1 MPGFLP
7 IRLQN
12 FLHRWQPG
20 LRTLQII
27 SELNAAPCLV
37 QGAVL
42 LSMQKER
49 LEYMLIHKM
58 RLDDNMA
65 VLDIN
70 SGAVHLVDDVIY
82 DLLDYYDG
90 SNDAEAMAALK
101 DKYSEEDLHDALEEM
116 HGLQD
121 EGLLFSPSFD
131 VPPTFAEKP
140 IVKSLCLLVTHDC
153 NLRCGYCF
161 ADTGSFG
168 GCRQLM
174 SKETAEKAIEFAIE
188 GSKKRHNL
196 ELDMFGGE
204 PLMNWPVVVHITEY
218 VRRREKETGKNIKL
232 TLTTNGTLLNDDNI
246 KFLNDNR
253 VMLVLSLDG
262 KKETHDAM
270 RPFPNKAGSYDAAV
284 RGFKKVIDSR
294 EGKNYYLRGTYTHFS
309 THFCE
314 DVLDMTK
321 VGKEIS
327 VEPVVGI
334 DEPWVLTEE
343 DLPVIFDEYDKLA
356 RAYLERRR
364 EGNPFDFFHFN
375 VALDNGPCVAKRLA
389 GCGAG
394 HEYYCITADGD
405 IYPCHQFVGR
415 EQYKMGTL
423 DTGIVTPEM
432 VQKFRHTHVL
442 TKPECSKCWARF
454 FCSGGCHANADLIN
468 GDISKPY
475 EYGCRLQKKRLENA
489 IIVQAVLSAK
499 AQEGE
504 DLRPHINNFT
514 YEK

>member
-1 MPGFLP
+1 
-7 IRLQN
+7 
-12 FLHRWQPG
+12 
-20 LRTLQII
+20 
-27 SELNAAPCLV
+27 
-37 QGAVL
+37 
-42 LSMQKER
+42 
-49 LEYMLIHKM
+49 MLIHKM
-58 RLDDNMA
+58 RLDDHMG
-65 VLDIN
+65 VLDVN

-82 DLLDYYDG
+82 DLLDYYNG
-90 SNDAEAMAALK
+90 SNDDEAVAALK
-101 DKYSEEDLHDALEEM
+101 DRYSEEDLRDALEEM
-116 HGLQD
+116 HGLQKD
-121 EGLLFSPSFD
+121 GLLFSPAFD
-131 VPPTFAEKP
+131 VPPTFSETP
-140 IVKSLCLLVTHDC
+140 ILKSLCLHVAHDC

-161 ADTGSFG
+161 AGTGDFG
-168 GCRQLM
+168 GCRELM
-174 SKETAEKAIEFAIE
+174 SKETAEKAVEFAIK
-188 GSKKRHNL
+188 GSRQRHNL
-196 ELDMFGGE
+196 ELDLFGGE
-204 PLMNWPVVVHITEY
+204 PLMNWGVVEHIVNY

-232 TLTTNGTLLNDDNI
+232 TLTTNGTLLNDENI

-270 RPFPNKAGSYDAAV
+270 RPFPNKKGSYDAAV
-284 RGFKKVIDSR
+284 RGFKKVIESR

-309 THFCE
+309 THFADE
-314 DVLDMTK
+314 VLDMTK

-334 DEPWVLTEE
+334 DEPYVLTEE
-343 DLPVIFDEYDKLA
+343 DLPVIFAEYDKLA
-356 RAYLERRR
+356 RAYLEHRHN
-364 EGNPFDFFHFN
+364 GDPFDFFHFN

-394 HEYYCITADGD
+394 HEYFAITPEGD

-415 EQYKMGTL
+415 EQYKLGTL
-423 DTGIVTPEM
+423 DTGVVKPDL
-432 VQKFRHTHVL
+432 VQKFRHTHVM

-475 EYGCRLQKKRLENA
+475 EYGCKLQKKRLECA
-489 IIVQAVLSAK
+489 IIIQAILAAE
-499 AQEGE
+499 AQQGE

>member
-1 MPGFLP
+1 
-7 IRLQN
+7 
-12 FLHRWQPG
+12 
-20 LRTLQII
+20 
-27 SELNAAPCLV
+27 
-37 QGAVL
+37 
-42 LSMQKER
+42 
-49 LEYMLIHKM
+49 MLIHKM
-58 RLDDNMA
+58 RLDDYMA
-65 VLDIN
+65 VLDVN

-90 SNDAEAMAALK
+90 ANGEEALAALEG
-101 DKYSEEDLHDALEEM
+101 KYAQEDLQDALTEM
-116 HGLQD
+116 QELQKQ
-121 EGLLFSPSFD
+121 GLLFSPSFD

-168 GCRQLM
+168 GCRQFM
-174 SKETAEKAIEFAIE
+174 SRETAEAAVEFAIR
-188 GSKKRHNL
+188 GSRQRHNL
-196 ELDMFGGE
+196 ELDFFGGE
-204 PLMNWPVVVHITEY
+204 PLMNWGVVQHTVNY
-218 VRRREKETGKNIKL
+218 VRRRERETEKNIKL

-246 KFLNDNR
+246 KFLNENR

-270 RPFPNKAGSYDAAV
+270 RAFPSKAGSYDAAV
-284 RGFKKVIDSR
+284 RGFKKVIESR

-309 THFCE
+309 THFCD

-321 VGKEIS
+321 VGREIS

-343 DLPVIFDEYDKLA
+343 DLPVLYEEYDKLA
-356 RAYLERRR
+356 RAYLQRRR
-364 EGNPFDFFHFN
+364 EGNGFDFFHFN

-394 HEYYCITADGD
+394 HEYFVITAAGD

-415 EQYKMGTL
+415 EQYKLGTL
-423 DTGIVTPEM
+423 DTGVEREDL

-442 TKPECSKCWARF
+442 TKPECSSCWARF

-468 GDISKPY
+468 GDITKPY
-475 EYGCRLQKKRLENA
+475 EYGCKLQKKRLENA
-489 IIVQAVLSAK
+489 ILVQAVLSAE
-499 AQEGE
+499 AQQGD
-504 DLRPHINNFT
+504 DLRPKINNFT

>member
-1 MPGFLP
+1 
-7 IRLQN
+7 
-12 FLHRWQPG
+12 
-20 LRTLQII
+20 
-27 SELNAAPCLV
+27 
-37 QGAVL
+37 
-42 LSMQKER
+42 
-49 LEYMLIHKM
+49 M

-65 VLDIN
+65 VLDVN
-70 SGAVHLVDDVIY
+70 SGAVHLVDEVIY
-82 DLLDYYDG
+82 DLLDVYNG
-90 SNDAEAMAALK
+90 SNDEESVNALK
-101 DKYSEEDLHDALEEM
+101 DRYSEEDLRDALEEM
-116 HGLQD
+116 HGLQKD
-121 EGLLFSPSFD
+121 GLLFSPAFD
-131 VPPTFAEKP
+131 VPPTFAETP
-140 IVKSLCLLVTHDC
+140 ILKSLCLHVAHDC

-161 ADTGSFG
+161 AGTGDFG
-168 GCRQLM
+168 GCRELM
-174 SKETAEKAIEFAIE
+174 SKETAEKAVEFAIK
-188 GSKKRHNL
+188 GSRQRHNL
-196 ELDMFGGE
+196 ELDLFGGE
-204 PLMNWPVVVHITEY
+204 PLMNFEVVKHIVNY
-218 VRRREKETGKNIKL
+218 VRKREQETGKNIKL
-232 TLTTNGTLLNDDNI
+232 TLTTNGTLLNDENI

-270 RPFPNKAGSYDAAV
+270 RPFPNKSGSYDAAV
-284 RGFKKVIDSR
+284 RGFKKVIESR

-309 THFCE
+309 THFAD

-334 DEPWVLTEE
+334 DEPYVLTEE
-343 DLPVIFDEYDKLA
+343 DLPVLFEEYDKLA

-364 EGNPFDFFHFN
+364 AGDAFDFFHFN

-394 HEYYCITADGD
+394 HEYFAITPEGD

-415 EQYKMGTL
+415 EQYKLGTL
-423 DTGIVTPEM
+423 DTGVQKPEL
-432 VQKFRHTHVL
+432 VQKFRHTHVM

-468 GDISKPY
+468 GDITKPY
-475 EYGCRLQKKRLENA
+475 EYGCKLQKKRLECA
-489 IIVQAVLSAK
+489 IIIQALLGAE
-499 AQEGE
+499 AQEGN